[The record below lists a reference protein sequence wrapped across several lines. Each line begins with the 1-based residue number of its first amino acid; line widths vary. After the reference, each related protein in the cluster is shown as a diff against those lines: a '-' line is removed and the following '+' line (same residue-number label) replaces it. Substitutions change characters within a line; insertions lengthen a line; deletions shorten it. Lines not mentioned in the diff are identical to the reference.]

1 MSVINQVLL
10 DLEKRRVSGPER
22 NALPHHVRAL
32 PEGERTAHWR
42 WWAAGAGG
50 LAVVAGGIA
59 AAWVVLPGLDL
70 TRGSPSTAVEQ
81 RPSAEAAVGKV
92 VAARAAATAEAPAR
106 EERGRAKPDT
116 PVSRP
121 SVETSGPPSTVTA
134 QSAAEASPAEAKPS
148 KDPLPAARVI
158 GRAGSESDARSE
170 AQSPAARPDERAK
183 APTVLAAAERSASI
197 ASAKPEIQKQ
207 VRQPAPREKPAAPA
221 ARPETGETP
230 KVVAP
235 AKPPVNVAT
244 AKPQIKKEVRQPAP
258 RDLAENEY
266 RKATASLHQ
275 GRLAEAQEGF
285 HAALSLYSEHL
296 GARQALVGLLVEG
309 KQFGE
314 AERVLQE
321 GVKLAPAQTGFV
333 ITLARLQVDRGDNS
347 EAIETLRRGLG
358 HAQGNPDY
366 LAFLAALLQRQG
378 RHEEAIEQFQA
389 ALRIKPHS
397 GVWLLGLGM
406 SLQTVNRAE
415 EAQEAYRRAKAT
427 GSLNAELAAFAD
439 QRLRQ
444 LQ

>member
-1 MSVINQVLL
+1 MSIINQVLL
-10 DLEKRRVSGPER
+10 DLEKRRISGPER

-42 WWAAGAGG
+42 WWAAAAGG

-134 QSAAEASPAEAKPS
+134 QSDAEPARAEANAAKA
-148 KDPLPAARVI
+148 PLPAASVV
-158 GRAGSESDARSE
+158 GSAGAESDARGK
-170 AQSPAARPDERAK
+170 AQVPAAAATAPAARAETVPSGVRPDAAK
-183 APTVLAAAERSASI
+183 APTM
-197 ASAKPEIQKQ
+197 
-207 VRQPAPREKPAAPA
+207 
-221 ARPETGETP
+221 
-230 KVVAP
+230 VAP

-285 HAALSLYSEHL
+285 HAALSLYPEHH

-309 KQFGE
+309 KKFSE
-314 AERVLQE
+314 AERVLRE
-321 GVKLAPAQTGFV
+321 GVKLASTQIGFAM
-333 ITLARLQVDRGDNS
+333 TLARLQVDRGDNAG
-347 EAIETLRRGLG
+347 AIETLQGSLPY
-358 HAQGNPDY
+358 AQGSPDY
-366 LAFLAALLQRQG
+366 HAFLAALFQRAQ
-378 RHEEAIEQFQA
+378 RHNEAIEQFQA
-389 ALRIKPHS
+389 ALRIKPGS

-406 SLQTVNRAE
+406 SLQAVNRTA
-415 EAQEAYRRAKAT
+415 EAQDAYRRAKAT
-427 GSLNAELAAFAD
+427 NNLNPELAAFAD